1 MYDRLQAVVKKFGCK
16 MHWKVKLE
24 GADGAIGPLANSGN
38 PAAQISR
45 DGVDWFLESGDF
57 ALMSDHLEVKERASQ
72 IMQALGPSAA
82 NIALGPIYRIH
93 YDNSKSVFR

>member
-1 MYDRLQAVVKKFGCK
+1 

-82 NIALGPIYRIH
+82 NIALGPNLSHSLRQFEI
-93 YDNSKSVFR
+93 SVSLIRFFVSAA